1 MTKYAILFAPAVLS
15 HDMKDYKLLY
25 RYNDFVKK
33 RFDETSFLTGIPVN
47 VLLKDQENTTDF
59 SHFQIVKFGLFA
71 GMMGIA
77 EHICSL
83 EKNSPF
89 ISGGI
94 SLGDLNAICLAGA
107 VKFEDAINI
116 LKIRKES
123 EGDKEAVALTYVDK
137 DEDYQY
143 YNKFPNMNIAVN
155 FGMVD
160 TGLRRMLM
168 LSGEREVL
176 ETIGRQGP
184 AEINIM
190 PKEMCRAALHSKFRN
205 YVAEETRTYLESNTI
220 NDPAFLI
227 ASAVKRF
234 DIIKEKE
241 MIRENVIVSETNT
254 LDLNH
259 LIKQVESTNVDKIF
273 CVGPFLRDLNI
284 NFKSSISVEYLDKK
298 NMIHLL

>member
-25 RYNDFVKK
+25 TYNDFVKK
-33 RFDETSFLTGIPVN
+33 RFDETSFLTGIPVK

-83 EKNSPF
+83 EKKLPF

-94 SLGDLNAICLAGA
+94 SLGDLNAICLAEA

-116 LKIRKES
+116 LKIRRES
-123 EGDKEAVALTYVDK
+123 EDGKEAVALTYVDK

-143 YNKFPNMNIAVN
+143 YNRFTNMTIAVN
-155 FGMVD
+155 FGLVEK
-160 TGLRRMLM
+160 GLRRMLM
-168 LSGEREVL
+168 LSGKREVL

-205 YVAEETRTYLESNTI
+205 YVAEETKTYLENNMI
-220 NDPAFLI
+220 NNPVFQV
-227 ASAVKRF
+227 ASAIKNF
-234 DIIKEKE
+234 NIITEKE
-241 MIRENVIVSETNT
+241 MVIENIIVGETNT

-259 LIKQVESTNVDKIF
+259 LIEQIESANVDKIF

-284 NFKSSISVEYLDKK
+284 NFKSDISVEYFDKK
-298 NMIHLL
+298 NMINLL